1 MLNGLSVVRIVILLF
16 PVVSIIRPPD
26 PIPLLQPH
34 YKAFIAPT
42 DRSAPVL
49 CIGTLASRFSPL
61 VLLPCHQGTGSCSST
76 QKPVSGSRPLYAG
89 RRLPSHQAPDRLIPV
104 ELHASGFDDTC
115 FLTTRHQWVCFR
127 SSPGRTPA
135 RDHAPSFPP
144 TLTTTAFDRG
154 RLEWFETRSCKPIPG
169 GPPPSSTQLY
179 DTCLSHAPSFLRVSA
194 AHYSRG
200 NRTCDLGSR
209 RVGHRPCNRRLSF
222 CPDV

>member
-1 MLNGLSVVRIVILLF
+1 MLNGLSIVRIVILLF
-16 PVVSIIRPPD
+16 PVVSTIRPPD

-34 YKAFIAPT
+34 YRAFIALT
-42 DRSAPVL
+42 DRSVPVL

-61 VLLPCHQGTGSCSST
+61 ALLPCHQRTGLLQFRVEACIRFTPPLRRSPSAQSSGTR
-76 QKPVSGSRPLYAG
+76 QI
-89 RRLPSHQAPDRLIPV
+89 IPV

-194 AHYSRG
+194 AH
-200 NRTCDLGSR
+200 
-209 RVGHRPCNRRLSF
+209 
-222 CPDV
+222 